1 MKISSTAIRQKTFET
16 AFRGYEKKQV
26 ADFLEEMSVTM
37 EQINQEN
44 LDLRSRLQQ
53 VESEAK
59 RLKDVEDSLFRTL
72 KTAEDTGAAIITEAT
87 EAADQI
93 IGEANQLAEEATKD
107 AQRYAEEL
115 RVYSAEQ
122 ARLVTQAAEDKAKET
137 IKVLSENMSSL
148 VKSYDALV
156 EQREALVKSL
166 RRLSQDAL
174 NQIDLSETHFT
185 RIDAK
190 AYHRAVE
197 DLGRANYFSVANLA
211 SLAPTPEPVIAPA
224 SEEAPVVHLDLYSA
238 EEEALLKGAELNAE
252 VDSFEEEEF
261 DRQDEE
267 LVAEL
272 EETKLEEELYEEEI
286 EEIEEEEELE
296 EDDLEEDELDEELE
310 EDELDEN
317 EIEEDELDED
327 ELEEEIE
334 EEDIEEE
341 IALEEAYNE
350 EKEEEVAPQA
360 AASQPEVADAPAPS
374 SSAPF
379 APENPKEDESKPG
392 SGSFFDQFD

>member
-1 MKISSTAIRQKTFET
+1 MKISPTAIRQKTFET

-53 VESEAK
+53 VEMEAK

-115 RVYSAEQ
+115 RLYSTEQ
-122 ARLVTQAAEDKAKET
+122 ARLITQAAEDKAKET
-137 IKVLSENMSSL
+137 IKVLSENMLSL

-174 NQIDLSETHFT
+174 NQIDLSETHFS

-211 SLAPTPEPVIAPA
+211 SLTPTPESVSAPEP
-224 SEEAPVVHLDLYSA
+224 EEAPVVHLDLYSA
-238 EEEALLKGAELNAE
+238 EEEALLKGEQQNAE
-252 VDSFEEEEF
+252 AGSFEEEEVGLIE
-261 DRQDEE
+261 DE
-267 LVAEL
+267 LVAEVG
-272 EETKLEEELYEEEI
+272 ESALEEELYDEELEEIEEEDLNDEDDPEEEEI
-286 EEIEEEEELE
+286 EEDKLDEDELDEEIEEEELE
-296 EDDLEEDELDEELE
+296 EVFDEEE
-310 EDELDEN
+310 
-317 EIEEDELDED
+317 
-327 ELEEEIE
+327 
-334 EEDIEEE
+334 
-341 IALEEAYNE
+341 
-350 EKEEEVAPQA
+350 EEEVVPQV
-360 AASQPEVADAPAPS
+360 AASQPEEADAPATEKS
-374 SSAPF
+374 
-379 APENPKEDESKPG
+379 EKDESKPN

>member
-1 MKISSTAIRQKTFET
+1 MKISPTAIRQKTFET

-53 VESEAK
+53 VEMEAK

-115 RVYSAEQ
+115 RLYSAEQ
-122 ARLVTQAAEDKAKET
+122 ARLITQAAEDKAKET
-137 IKVLSENMSSL
+137 IKVLSENMLSL

-174 NQIDLSETHFT
+174 NQIDLSETHFS

-211 SLAPTPEPVIAPA
+211 SLAPTPESVSAPEP
-224 SEEAPVVHLDLYSA
+224 EEAPVVHLDLYSA
-238 EEEALLKGAELNAE
+238 EEEALLKGEQQNAE
-252 VDSFEEEEF
+252 AGSFEEEEVGLIE
-261 DRQDEE
+261 DE
-267 LVAEL
+267 LLAEVG
-272 EETKLEEELYEEEI
+272 ESALEEELYDEELEEIEEEDLNDEDDLEEEEI
-286 EEIEEEEELE
+286 EEDKLDEDELDEEIEEEELE
-296 EDDLEEDELDEELE
+296 EVFDEEE
-310 EDELDEN
+310 
-317 EIEEDELDED
+317 
-327 ELEEEIE
+327 
-334 EEDIEEE
+334 
-341 IALEEAYNE
+341 
-350 EKEEEVAPQA
+350 EEEVVPQVA
-360 AASQPEVADAPAPS
+360 GSQPEEADAPATEKS
-374 SSAPF
+374 
-379 APENPKEDESKPG
+379 EEDESKPS
-392 SGSFFDQFD
+392 SGSFFDQFDWWEK